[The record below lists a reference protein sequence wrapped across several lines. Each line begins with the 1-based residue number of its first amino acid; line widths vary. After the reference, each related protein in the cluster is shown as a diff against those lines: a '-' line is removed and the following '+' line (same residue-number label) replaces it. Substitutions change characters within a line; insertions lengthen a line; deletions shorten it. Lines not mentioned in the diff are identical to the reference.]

1 MEAQVNEEEKLLN
14 SFEFKTLTI
23 TLVTSY
29 GCVACQIQHKLI
41 CEFIAK
47 LKNCNVIYKKLDY
60 VDFKASNNNSVKNFM
75 FDDFPITIFNYNDH
89 NTIVCGTKPMM
100 DIVKEHNSKVLNKRK

>member
-1 MEAQVNEEEKLLN
+1 MEAQVNDEEKLLN
-14 SFEFKTLTI
+14 SFEFKTITI

-47 LKNCNVIYKKLDY
+47 LNHCNVIYRKLDY
-60 VDFKASNNNSVKNFM
+60 SDFKTSNNNIKNFM

-89 NTIVCGTKPMM
+89 NTIVSGTKPMM
-100 DIVKEHNSKVLNKRK
+100 DIVRRHNNNINREK